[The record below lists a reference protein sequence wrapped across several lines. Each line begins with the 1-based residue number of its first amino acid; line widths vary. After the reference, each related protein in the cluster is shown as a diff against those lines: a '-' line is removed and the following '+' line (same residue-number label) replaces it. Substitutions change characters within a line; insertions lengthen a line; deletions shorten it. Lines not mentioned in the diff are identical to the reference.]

1 MHYRDYALSQDFLNI
16 ESEATLM
23 TAFEKSSYVA
33 TLAALGSAEPT
44 LTADGFVALHG
55 ALFGATHSAAG
66 QIRDSALA
74 WDARYFA
81 HAALIMSSLE
91 QRFIALAGDDDLKSL
106 SRDGFFDALAHHISE
121 LHAISPFRFG
131 NRRTLAL
138 HAAQIAHAAG
148 YGIEIYGPSKNIW
161 DEALALSFVHKDHR
175 AVACLLK
182 GLPIP
187 AALFPESLLGV
198 SGLPILPERD
208 ASLGRRYQRPIARAK
223 RELEDYLPEAQDQA
237 MAAMVKLTN
246 DAAALRSQLT
256 PASQELGFLR
266 HPKGPIFQAALL
278 DAANYGIITPALHD
292 AQSALERVREIAT
305 AISVGIAQQTQGQL
319 EFLIDTAHVP
329 EYYFRGS
336 PHQDRLATLFL
347 ANTTEQNHA
356 DPRLAECQRALDD
369 ISATAKQNR
378 SFSPKRIAAKIDQAR
393 REIAARIR
401 SGEMKAVDT
410 NKRAA

>member
-1 MHYRDYALSQDFLNI
+1 LIL
-16 ESEATLM
+16 ESEPTLM
-23 TAFEKSSYVA
+23 TALEKSSFSDA
-33 TLAALGSAEPT
+33 LTALGCAEPS

-55 ALFGATHSAAG
+55 ALFGATHGAAG

-74 WDARYFA
+74 WNARNFA
-81 HAALIMSSLE
+81 HAALIASSLE
-91 QRFIALAGDDDLKSL
+91 QHFATIIDSDDLGSL
-106 SRDGFFDALAHHISE
+106 SRDDFFDVLAHHISE

-148 YGIEIYGPSKNIW
+148 YGIEICGPSKNIW
-161 DEALALSFVHKDHR
+161 DEALTLSFVHKDYR
-175 AVACLLK
+175 AIACLLK
-182 GLPIP
+182 GLPFP
-187 AALFPESLLGV
+187 VALFPESLIGI

-208 ASLGRRYQRPIARAK
+208 ASLGRRYQRPIARTK

-237 MAAMVKLTN
+237 MAAVIQLTN
-246 DAAALRSQLT
+246 DATAPRSQLT

-266 HPKGPIFQAALL
+266 HPKGPIFQAVLL
-278 DAANYGIITPALHD
+278 DAANYGVITPALHD

-305 AISVGIAQQTQGQL
+305 AINVGIAQQTSGHL
-319 EFLIDTAHVP
+319 EFLIQTVCVP
-329 EYYFRGS
+329 EYGVRGS

-347 ANTTEQNHA
+347 ANTAEQNHG
-356 DPRLAECQRALDD
+356 DPRLAAHQRALDD

-401 SGEMKAVDT
+401 SGEIMMADGAAEANARLAKAG
-410 NKRAA
+410 

>member
-1 MHYRDYALSQDFLNI
+1 
-16 ESEATLM
+16 M
-23 TAFEKSSYVA
+23 TAFEKSSFGA
-33 TLAALGSAEPT
+33 ALAALGIVEPT

-55 ALFGATHSAAG
+55 VLFGATHGAAG

-81 HAALIMSSLE
+81 HAALIMPSLE
-91 QRFIALAGDDDLKSL
+91 QRFISLAGDDDLKSL
-106 SRDGFFDALAHHISE
+106 PRDNFFDALANHISE

-148 YGIEIYGPSKNIW
+148 YGVETCGPSKSIW
-161 DEALALSFVHKDHR
+161 DEALTLSFVHKDHR
-175 AVACLLK
+175 AISCLLK

-187 AALFPESLLGV
+187 AALFPESLVGV
-198 SGLPILPERD
+198 SGLPVLPERD

-223 RELEDYLPEAQDQA
+223 RELEDYLPEARDQA
-237 MAAMVKLTN
+237 MAAVVKLSN
-246 DAAALRSQLT
+246 DAVAQRLQLT

-266 HPKGPIFQAALL
+266 HPNGPIFQAALL

-305 AISVGIAQQTQGQL
+305 AISVGITQQLPGQL
-319 EFLIDTAHVP
+319 EFLIQTVCVP
-329 EYYFRGS
+329 EYYVRGS

-356 DPRLAECQRALDD
+356 DPRLAAYQRALDY

-378 SFSPKRIAAKIDQAR
+378 SFSPKRIAAKIDHAR
-393 REIAARIR
+393 REIAARVR
-401 SGEMKAVDT
+401 SGEMIGADVSADT